1 MIHVCSVSSP
11 DSEQIHQDL
20 TMFHLC
26 LLMIILGTI
35 TVQGARQDSMH
46 VRAKRE
52 SCEPNHG
59 ACVHVLFPCF
69 GHVCPQYSCAP
80 GSYCCCPGIPN

>member
-1 MIHVCSVSSP
+1 
-11 DSEQIHQDL
+11 
-20 TMFHLC
+20 MFHLC

-46 VRAKRE
+46 VHDAKRE

-59 ACVHVLFPCF
+59 FCKPPLFDCYF
-69 GHVCPQYSCAP
+69 TGQWCPQYSCAP
-80 GSYCCCPGIPN
+80 GSYCCCPR